1 MFSQVNCTLVKLL
14 VSRQVRNDINAQL
27 ISRFVDVNFRKEKN
41 GVQRRSDTFG
51 VEMGLQSFYLKQY
64 TM

>member
-14 VSRQVRNDINAQL
+14 VSRQVRNDIIAQL
-27 ISRFVDVNFRKEKN
+27 ISRFIDVNFRKEKN

-51 VEMGLQSFYLKQY
+51 VEMSLQSFYLKQ
-64 TM
+64 